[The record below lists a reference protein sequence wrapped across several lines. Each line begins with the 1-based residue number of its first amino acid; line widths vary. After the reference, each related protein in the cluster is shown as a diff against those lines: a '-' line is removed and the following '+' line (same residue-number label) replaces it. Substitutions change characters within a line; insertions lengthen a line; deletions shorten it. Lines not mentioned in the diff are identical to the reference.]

1 MSILSNVSNQNL
13 SKLAAWGG
21 NRGTAAG
28 LVQREA
34 QQELGERIRDSGN
47 FTKLSDHQL
56 LLQWWVALGRGGTD
70 VVSQTTAKEL
80 AMEIAGRAVR
90 NSAPLSALAFTTA
103 GLFVPSASPVA
114 LAAYSLGALV
124 QG

>member
-47 FTKLSDHQL
+47 FSKLSDHQL
-56 LLQWWVALGRGGTD
+56 LVQWLALGGSTD
-70 VVSQTTAKEL
+70 VVSKTTAKEL